1 MGKITYRPVFYRRK
15 RLNAQGKAL
24 LQVEAYLSGKRA
36 YFSTH
41 IYLTPRQ

>member
-24 LQVEAYLSGKRA
+24 LQVEAYLSGDPSPKIN
-36 YFSTH
+36 FD
-41 IYLTPRQ
+41 L